1 MSEELGL
8 SGQKPPWIKAKAP
21 AGENYAQVRALVNRL
36 ELHTVCQSAH
46 CPNIGECWHSR
57 TATFMILGNTCTR
70 NCRFCAVSSGCPDPV
85 DIEEPE
91 RVARAVQALNLRHA
105 VITSVT
111 RDDLSDGGASIFA
124 DTILAI
130 RRLLPGCSIEV
141 LIPDLLGSKDALY
154 KIVKA
159 RPEILNHNIET
170 VSRMYPL
177 IRPQAVYERSLEL
190 LRNAKQ
196 MDSTILTKSGIMV
209 GVGESTEEVIQTMK
223 DLRDVDCDI
232 LTIGQ
237 YLRPSKDHAPIDRYY
252 TPEEFDDLQK
262 TGIEM
267 GFKHVES
274 GPLVRSSY
282 HAAEQVHGTE

>member
-1 MSEELGL
+1 
-8 SGQKPPWIKAKAP
+8 
-21 AGENYAQVRALVNRL
+21 
-36 ELHTVCQSAH
+36 
-46 CPNIGECWHSR
+46 
-57 TATFMILGNTCTR
+57 MILGNTCTR